1 MKNIPYTYKLI
12 FKPTNQYYYGVRWA
26 KGCHPS
32 DLFVSYFTSSK
43 HIHKLIKE
51 YGVDSFIIKVT
62 KTFDNKTDAVNHEK
76 AVLTRVNAAV
86 NGKFINKANN
96 MPDYSRKGLITIH
109 NDLGMETYHDEK
121 LPIPSG
127 WVRGFTNK
135 HRENFSKV
143 RKGLPAKNK
152 GKKIK
157 PSGPCSE
164 TRKERISESRKLTPK
179 LTCNHCGKQCDG
191 GNLKRFH
198 NDNCKLNPNISQDVL
213 IKRSEHAK
221 NSMLKQIEN
230 GNFFIKKTPKS

>member
-1 MKNIPYTYKLI
+1 METIPYTYKLI

-26 KGCHPS
+26 KGCHPT

-43 HIHKLIKE
+43 HINKLIKE

-62 KTFDNKTDAVNHEK
+62 KTFNNKTDAVNHEK

-96 MPDYSRKGLITIH
+96 MPNYSRKGLITIH

-127 WVRGFTNK
+127 WVRGFTDK
-135 HRENFSKV
+135 HRQNFSKV
-143 RKGLPAKNK
+143 RKGLPSKNK

-164 TRKERISESRKLTPK
+164 IRKERIIEARKLTPK
-179 LTCNHCGKQCDG
+179 ITCEHCDKQCDG
-191 GNLKRFH
+191 GNFKRFH
-198 NDNCKLNPNISQDVL
+198 GDNCKLNPNINPYIL
-213 IKRSEHAK
+213 KERSEVTRK
-221 NSMLKQIEN
+221 SYLTQLNSN
-230 GNFFIKKTPKS
+230 NFNNFKSKTQ